1 VENKTFA
8 DTYLNWSQ
16 IDWSAMKTATYETF
30 YMAVLSMIFTIILG
44 FLLGLLLYT
53 LSRKKTAGGKVAYSI
68 VSIVSNIFRSIPY
81 IVLLVLLIPFTRAI
95 VGTMIGATSVI
106 PSLVVSATPFYARLV
121 EVALREVDAGVL
133 EAADSMGASPI
144 EKIVKVLLPES
155 MPALLSGVTITAVSM
170 IGYTAMGGVVGG
182 GGLGGLA
189 YQQGFSLGKLTVTAV
204 ATVIILIMVF
214 LVQAIGDFFV
224 KRSDKRA

>member
-1 VENKTFA
+1 
-8 DTYLNWSQ
+8 
-16 IDWSAMKTATYETF
+16 MKTATYETF
-30 YMAVLSMIFTIILG
+30 YMAVISMIFTIILG

-53 LSRKKTAGGKVAYSI
+53 LSRKKTTGGKVAYSV

-133 EAADSMGASPI
+133 EAADSMGASPF
-144 EKIVKVLLPES
+144 EKISKVLLPES

-189 YQQGFSLGKLTVTAV
+189 YQQGFSLGKLTVTLV
-204 ATVIILIMVF
+204 ATVIILMMVF
-214 LVQAIGDFFV
+214 IVQAVGDFFV